1 MAGDAA
7 FALLGRRFV
16 AQARFISLERA
27 YYLAGDGGW
36 SARDV
41 VRHPGSAAVVLWD
54 GSRVHLVRQHRAPV
68 GGELLELPA
77 GKLDVTG
84 EPPEETARR
93 ESIEELGLA
102 PGRLSLLHVGYTS
115 PGFTDEL
122 TWIYLGE
129 DLTPAKAAPQG
140 PEEAAAQVVSLTP
153 EEAAAAL
160 DSGRLRD
167 AKTILGLCCLLRRL
181 GR

>member
-1 MAGDAA
+1 MTESE
-7 FALLGRRFV
+7 FLLLGKRFV
-16 AQARFISLERA
+16 ARGRFITLERA
-27 YYLAGDGGW
+27 YYMGGGSAW
-36 SARDV
+36 TARDI

-68 GGELLELPA
+68 DGYLLELPA
-77 GKLDVTG
+77 GKLDVPG

-93 ESIEELGLA
+93 ESVEEVGLQ

-115 PGFTDEL
+115 PGFADEL

-129 DLTPAKAAPQG
+129 DLTPAPIAPQG
-140 PEEAAAQVVSLTP
+140 PEEAAAQVVSLTLD
-153 EEAAAAL
+153 EAARALAA
-160 DSGRLRD
+160 GELRD
-167 AKTILGLCCLLRRL
+167 AKTILGLCSLLRRL